1 MSLISSPFF
10 FGKNPSNSS
19 LSYYSKVTTLP
30 KINSIS
36 NERNSSS
43 LADLRTQS
51 KVSQRSN
58 HEEIPENVSFTV
70 GEDRNQIR
78 LPVFG
83 KFNQIFVFL
92 IYLRLL

>member
-10 FGKNPSNSS
+10 LGKNSTNSS

-30 KINSIS
+30 KLNSIS
-36 NERNSSS
+36 NEPISSS
-43 LADLRTQS
+43 SVDLRTHS
-51 KVSQRSN
+51 KHSN
-58 HEEIPENVSFTV
+58 YEEIPENVSFTI

-83 KFNQIFVFL
+83 KLNKSFL
-92 IYLRLL
+92 FLSN